1 MDHVLHTLSVRNGQ
15 LANITPVTVMVS
27 AEADLDAIV
36 NEVPAGSIAYTA
48 GFAQTWMK
56 SQEGSWVEIT
66 GEG

>member
-27 AEADLDAIV
+27 AEADLATIV

-48 GFAQTWMK
+48 GFAQMWMK
-56 SQEGSWVEIT
+56 SQEGNWVEIAE
-66 GEG
+66 EG